1 MKKFGIQIKRINKI
15 QSSLPISIDKTF
27 YFKSIFQS
35 PFMSTT
41 FLILHRDSV
50 FLLIYLMQCLGIY
63 SIIIPQFTRKYF
75 SNFSNLQI
83 NIKSTERL
91 FTLDAVLKPCW
102 GVQHAFQRRSARLVL
117 ACLKNGFMRRS
128 QPGYMKK
135 FWCTLPQHSI

>member
-63 SIIIPQFTRKYF
+63 SIIIPLFTGKYF
-75 SNFSNLQI
+75 SNFNRKPYYV
-83 NIKSTERL
+83 NRKSFHFIRRS
-91 FTLDAVLKPCW
+91 KPCY
-102 GVQHAFQRRSARLVL
+102 VQKFASARHGV
-117 ACLKNGFMRRS
+117 
-128 QPGYMKK
+128 
-135 FWCTLPQHSI
+135 